1 MLTSF
6 LVGGKEY
13 EFTLIG
19 WIDGGI
25 KGNSKR
31 KIIMNESPKNGKCIV
46 KPTEGKPLE
55 PKFTLNCS
63 GFKDDETPL
72 QYEFFYS
79 KGEGHRNET
88 LGSGPEASRER
99 VTFPSGLQEKE
110 YMLKLY
116 AKISDRLGASRM
128 VEFESPV
135 KVSSLMEA
143 VGAFTH
149 NSNGGARF
157 PDRNQHNVLLGI

>member
-19 WIDGGI
+19 RIAGGI
-25 KGNSKR
+25 PGNSKR

-46 KPTEGKPLE
+46 KPTEGRPLE

-79 KGEGHRNET
+79 KGKGYKTET
-88 LGSGPEASRER
+88 LGSGPEASRQQ
-99 VTFPSGLQEKE
+99 VTFPSGSEKNE
-110 YMLKLY
+110 YKLTLY

-128 VEFESPV
+128 VEFESPI